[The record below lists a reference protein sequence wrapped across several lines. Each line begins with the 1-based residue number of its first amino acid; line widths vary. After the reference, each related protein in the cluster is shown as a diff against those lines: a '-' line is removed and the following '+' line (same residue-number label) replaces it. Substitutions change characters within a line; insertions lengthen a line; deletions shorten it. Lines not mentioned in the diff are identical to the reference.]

1 MADRRATHLNLRLR
15 LLVLAVLGLL
25 PAFAIILIDQF
36 NTRSQSI
43 ADAEAYSLRMTEI
56 VLGEVIR
63 GMTGAAT
70 LMIGMRHSSEL
81 QDPDDCEQ
89 YLTGIRLDIPSLVD
103 LAIAN
108 TRGTILCHSGASSL
122 PAVAA
127 GIDKLMSA
135 TTAGGLQVGTY
146 TPTPAGAA
154 LPMAM
159 AVPSLSGSETRYIYL
174 NVILTELERL
184 VESAVPGTTG
194 ATTVADREGTVLFRL
209 PTGALKPGDRLPAAL
224 AALAQESEPATTR
237 APGGNGTML
246 IVGYRPVT
254 GAPPIA
260 VFFGLEESQV
270 LAPLDRAAL
279 LNTLVACL
287 GATLAVLL
295 AWSVGRRWVEQPV
308 ERLSKAVW
316 ARRTGDKSARTNYED
331 DGTEFGRIGSSIDLL
346 FDELDDREQGQ
357 ALAEE
362 QRDLNAREVQHRV
375 KNLLAVIQVIAKQTF
390 TGNAD
395 LPEVRAFEGR
405 IAAIVRANASLLARE
420 GEAGDIAEIA
430 ATSLKPFV
438 GANVERIKFAGPA
451 TRVSPKVSMALSM
464 ALYELATNAVK
475 YGALSVPGGQVH
487 LSWSLEADR
496 FRLIWRERHGP
507 RVQNPDHAGFGTL
520 MIKRV
525 LAAETFGKVELAFH
539 EDGLEYTLDCPLDRV
554 VSPETETR
562 S

>member
-1 MADRRATHLNLRLR
+1 MAHRRKTQLNLRRR
-15 LLVLAVLGLL
+15 LLILAVLGLL

-81 QDPDDCEQ
+81 QERDGCEQ
-89 YLTGIRLDIPSLVD
+89 YLAGIRQDVPSLVD

-108 TRGTILCHSGASSL
+108 TEGAIFCHSGSSAL
-122 PAVAA
+122 PDVAT
-127 GIDKLMSA
+127 GVGKLMGAAA
-135 TTAGGLQVGTY
+135 TGGLQVGTY
-146 TPTPAGAA
+146 TATPEGAA

-159 AVPSLSGSETRYIYL
+159 AIPNLSGEGTSYIYL

-184 VESAVPGTTG
+184 VGAAMTGTPG
-194 ATTVADREGTVLFRL
+194 AAIVADLNGTVLMRFPAGDL
-209 PTGALKPGDRLPAAL
+209 EPGDSLPAAL
-224 AALAQESEPATTR
+224 AALAQGSEPATAR
-237 APGGNGTML
+237 APGPDNAML

-260 VFFGLEESQV
+260 VFFGMEESQV
-270 LAPLDRAAL
+270 LAPLDRTAL
-279 LNTLVACL
+279 VNTLVACL

-295 AWSVGRRWVEQPV
+295 AWLVGRWWVEQPV
-308 ERLSKAVW
+308 DGLSRAVS
-316 ARRTGDKSARTNYED
+316 ARRSGDKSARTGYAD

-346 FDELDDREQGQ
+346 FDELDDRERGQ

-390 TGNAD
+390 IGTD
-395 LPEVRAFEGR
+395 LPEIRSFEGR
-405 IAAIVRANASLLARE
+405 IGAIVRANTALLARE
-420 GEAGDIAEIA
+420 GEAGEIADIA

-438 GANVERIKFAGPA
+438 GENVERIVLAGP
-451 TRVSPKVSMALSM
+451 TMRVSPKVSLALAM

-475 YGALSVPGGQVH
+475 YGALSVAEGTVH
-487 LSWSLEADR
+487 VSWSIEVDR
-496 FRLIWRERHGP
+496 FRLIWSERNGP
-507 RVQNPDHAGFGTL
+507 RVQDPDRAGFGTI
-520 MIKRV
+520 MVKRV
-525 LAAETFGKVELAFH
+525 LAAETSGTVELNFH
-539 EDGLEYTLDCPLDRV
+539 KGGLEYTLNCPLDRV
-554 VSPETETR
+554 LSSETPV
-562 S
+562 